1 MRGDLF
7 ALQGDMEFLAANV
20 ARLRTGLFVMTLHT
34 VMGTTALVL
43 LGIWAFF
50 RL

>member
-34 VMGTTALVL
+34 VRG
-43 LGIWAFF
+43 
-50 RL
+50 RPH